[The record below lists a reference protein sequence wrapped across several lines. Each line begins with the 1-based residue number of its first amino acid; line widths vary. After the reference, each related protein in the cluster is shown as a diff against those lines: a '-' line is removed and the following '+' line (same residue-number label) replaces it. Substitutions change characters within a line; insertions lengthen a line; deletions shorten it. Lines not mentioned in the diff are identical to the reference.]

1 MKRLALLFAM
11 MTVLCISAMAYAAD
25 PPKLVGV
32 WEGQPSVH
40 DMKAGYY
47 TGKLVLNIT
56 GQTGNAFHGSKV
68 YKLAAPKKDRS
79 ENFSG
84 SISSTGQIYIA
95 DHDEGFMIGA
105 MTKDGEMELQYGH
118 NGKTAVAMHVVLK
131 KK

>member
-1 MKRLALLFAM
+1 MKRLVLLFAA
-11 MTVLCISAMAYAAD
+11 MTVLCISALAYAAD

-40 DMKAGYY
+40 GMKTGYY
-47 TGKLVLNIT
+47 TGKLVLTIT
-56 GQTGNAFHGSKV
+56 EQKGNAFHGSKV
-68 YKLAAPKKDRS
+68 YLLAAPKKERS

-84 SISSTGQIYIA
+84 SISSSGQIFIA
-95 DHDEGFMIGA
+95 DHSEGFMLGS

>member
-1 MKRLALLFAM
+1 MKRLALLFAVM
-11 MTVLCISAMAYAAD
+11 AVLSVSALAYAAD

-40 DMKAGYY
+40 DMKSGYY
-47 TGKLVLNIT
+47 TGKLVLTIT
-56 GQTGNAFHGSKV
+56 EQKGNAFHGSKV
-68 YKLAAPKKDRS
+68 YKLAGPKKDRS

-84 SISSTGQIYIA
+84 SISSSGQIYIA